1 MLLNSNVIIKQQK
14 AYFMKPN
21 KDQFLDPRKM
31 STEELKSL
39 GHVRKPM
46 SKIIREMC
54 NSCVGADPSGSRN
67 IEVTLCQATGC
78 PLWAYRMGKSPFSTR
93 GAMTDEQKKAVAERF
108 ANARKD
114 KK

>member
-1 MLLNSNVIIKQQK
+1 MLLLNNRKYQIMSI
-14 AYFMKPN
+14 N

-31 STEELKSL
+31 SQTELKSL
-39 GHVRKPM
+39 GHVKKPL

-54 NSCVGADPSGSRN
+54 NSCVGADPSGARSN
-67 IEVTLCQATGC
+67 EVTLCQATGC

-93 GAMTDEQKKAVAERF
+93 GAMSDEQKKIVAERF
-108 ANARKD
+108 ANARNA

>member
-1 MLLNSNVIIKQQK
+1 MLLLNNRKYQIMSI
-14 AYFMKPN
+14 N

-31 STEELKSL
+31 SEAELKSL
-39 GHVRKPM
+39 GHVKKPL
-46 SKIIREMC
+46 SKVIREMC
-54 NSCVGADPSGSRN
+54 NSCVGADPSGVRN

-93 GAMTDEQKKAVAERF
+93 GAMSDEQKKIVKERF
-108 ANARKD
+108 ANARNS

>member
-1 MLLNSNVIIKQQK
+1 MPI
-14 AYFMKPN
+14 N

-31 STEELKSL
+31 TEAELKSL
-39 GHVRKPM
+39 GHFKKPL
-46 SKIIREMC
+46 SKVIREMC
-54 NSCVGADPSGSRN
+54 NSCVGSDPSGTRN

-93 GAMTDEQKKAVAERF
+93 GAMSEEQKKIVAERF
-108 ANARKD
+108 ANARNA